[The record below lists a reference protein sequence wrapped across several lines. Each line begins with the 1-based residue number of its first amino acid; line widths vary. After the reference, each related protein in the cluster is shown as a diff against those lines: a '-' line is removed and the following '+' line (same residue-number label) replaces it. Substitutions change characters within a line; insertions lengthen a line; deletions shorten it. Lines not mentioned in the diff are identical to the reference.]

1 MASPLGFNS
10 ADSRMTVASVLADGL
25 RLPPRAL
32 STPNA
37 ARATPHGRIADT
49 PRRRFPGALDD
60 ALLLMLLAYSLPFAM
75 LVIGT
80 PGALLFVFLAR
91 LVHQITTRV

>member
-1 MASPLGFNS
+1 
-10 ADSRMTVASVLADGL
+10 MTVASVLADGL

-37 ARATPHGRIADT
+37 ARSTPHGRIADT
-49 PRRRFPGALDD
+49 PRRRVTGGLED
-60 ALLLMLLAYSLPFAM
+60 ALLLIVLAYSLPFAM

-80 PGALLFVFLAR
+80 PIALLFVFLAR
-91 LVHQITTRV
+91 LAHAIATRL